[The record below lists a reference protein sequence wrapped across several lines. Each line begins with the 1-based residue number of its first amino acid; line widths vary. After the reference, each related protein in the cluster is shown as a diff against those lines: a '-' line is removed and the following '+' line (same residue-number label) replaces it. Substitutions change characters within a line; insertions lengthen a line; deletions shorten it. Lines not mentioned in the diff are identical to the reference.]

1 MAAKKK
7 SKTKKT
13 SAKKKKVKRAV
24 KAKVKAKAKKAKAK
38 PKAKSKGKATK
49 AKKATTTRKI
59 SSAKSKS
66 ASPTPRVKTQA
77 PVSSSAPRTYKL
89 NVGDLA
95 PNFTLL
101 DQSGQSVSL
110 TQFAGKKV
118 VLYFYPKDDTPGC
131 TKEACSFRDNIQQFG
146 TKDAVILGVSADD
159 PQSHQA
165 FIQKYGLNFTLLA
178 DTDKSVSEAYG
189 VWVEKNMYGKTYMGI
204 ERTTFLINPDGRISE
219 IFRQVKVDGH
229 TEEVLEALA
238 KIA

>member
-1 MAAKKK
+1 MAVKKK
-7 SKTKKT
+7 SKTKA
-13 SAKKKKVKRAV
+13 SAKKTKVKKAAKT
-24 KAKVKAKAKKAKAK
+24 KAKTKKAKAAKAK
-38 PKAKSKGKATK
+38 PKTK
-49 AKKATTTRKI
+49 AKAKSAKAKKPAVTRKI

-66 ASPTPRVKTQA
+66 ASSAPRVKSFSPEA
-77 PVSSSAPRTYKL
+77 PTPKSIKL

-95 PNFTLL
+95 PNFNLL

-110 TQFAGKKV
+110 SQFAGKKV

-159 PQSHQA
+159 SQSHQA

-178 DTDKSVSEAYG
+178 DTDKAVSEAYG

-204 ERTTFLINPDGRISE
+204 ERTTFLINPDGRIAE